1 MTPPPLSG
9 TWVSC
14 VRPDP
19 TAPLRLWCLPF
30 AGGGTS
36 AWNAWAAPLA
46 GTAEVAGLRPPGR
59 ESRLREPAARSWRAI
74 VDDLLPR
81 LEPHLSRRYA
91 LAGHSL
97 GALLAFEL
105 ARGIRARGWPAPAA
119 LVVTGARA
127 PDQPRREPDLHA
139 LPDAEFIAE
148 LDRRYQGI
156 PPAVRAEPELL
167 ALLLP
172 VMRADLEVF
181 ETYAFEPGP
190 PLGMPLLALGG
201 RDDPHVASAELEAWR
216 SHTTGAAAA
225 ELVPGGHFFVQSVL
239 PAASARVRRFL
250 AGA

>member
-1 MTPPPLSG
+1 MTAPPLAG
-9 TWVSC
+9 TWASC

-19 TAPLRLWCLPF
+19 AAPLRLWCLPY

-36 AWNAWAAPLA
+36 SWNAWAAPLA
-46 GTAEVAGLRPPGR
+46 GVAEVAGLRPAGR
-59 ESRLREPAARSWRAI
+59 ESRLREPPARRWRAI
-74 VDDLLPR
+74 VEDLLPR

-97 GALLAFEL
+97 GALLAYEL
-105 ARGIRARGWPAPAA
+105 ARAIRARGWPAPAA

-127 PDQPRREPDLHA
+127 PDQARREPDLHA
-139 LPDAEFIAE
+139 LPDPEFLAE

-181 ETYAFEPGP
+181 ETYEHEAGA
-190 PLGMPLLALGG
+190 PLSLPVLALGG
-201 RDDPHVASAELEAWR
+201 RDDPHVAPAELEAWR
-216 SHTTGAAAA
+216 CHASASFAA
-225 ELVPGGHFFVQSVL
+225 ELFPGGHFFVQSDL
-239 PAASARVRRFL
+239 PAVAARVRRFL
-250 AGA
+250 AGS